1 MSSILPNYRR
11 GSSSIGNYREKKIYE
26 GWVSQLKNSGFSEE
40 NAEVCAA
47 WTLIMYHIKR
57 PVLPDIIPDDQVEQL
72 IYIFN
77 QKELIAFIVCGILTV
92 SSGEIMKAVKK
103 ASVYGVEITPLYKR
117 YFEKNIKNP
126 HLFIL
131 S

>member
-1 MSSILPNYRR
+1 MSNYRV
-11 GSSSIGNYREKKIYE
+11 KKIYE

-40 NAEVCAA
+40 NAEVCAS

-57 PVLPDIIPDDQVEQL
+57 HVFPDVIPDDQVARL
-72 IYIFN
+72 IYVSN

-92 SSGEIMKAVKK
+92 SSGEIVKAVKK

-117 YFEKNIKNP
+117 YFKKNIKNP